1 MTREDLKKYYNTQK
15 FIEAEKEL
23 YEENRVRAE
32 ELKAVVIDGMP
43 KAKNKPNYAIEKLLD
58 QFNEILERIAKQQ
71 EKQNKI
77 MKQLEEMENSTY
89 RLILF
94 YKYIKNKEYEE
105 IATKLHYD
113 YYEICRKHGYALNEF
128 DKLDIAQ
135 KNTRHRK

>member
-43 KAKNKPNYAIEKLLD
+43 KAKNKPNYAIEKLMD

-71 EKQNKI
+71 EKQNAI
-77 MKQLEEMENSTY
+77 IEQLERMDNSTY
-89 RLILF
+89 RLVLF
-94 YKYIKNKEYEE
+94 YKYIRNYDLVKIANKMEYSYEHIKRVHG
-105 IATKLHYD
+105 IAL
-113 YYEICRKHGYALNEF
+113 IEF
-128 DKLDIAQ
+128 DKKDAT
-135 KNTRHRK
+135 KCY